1 MRIVF
6 LLIVLLH
13 GLIHFMG
20 FAKAFDYGNMVQFTK
35 EISKPMGLLWLLTG
49 LLFIVSAVLNLIK
62 KDTWPILA
70 IIAVLVSQIL
80 IFTVWK
86 DAKFGTIANVI
97 ILLAAIIGFAMHNFE
112 NRYKKDVLFAMGTT
126 NFRDEIITEKNL
138 ETLPL
143 QVQNYLRYVGV
154 VGKPKIKNVKA
165 MFEGEMR
172 DKGKDW
178 FRFTS
183 EQYNFFDSPTRLFFM
198 KAKVSGL
205 PTHGY
210 HSYKENRARMLIK
223 LLSL

>member
-1 MRIVF
+1 
-6 LLIVLLH
+6 
-13 GLIHFMG
+13 
-20 FAKAFDYGNMVQFTK
+20 
-35 EISKPMGLLWLLTG
+35 
-49 LLFIVSAVLNLIK
+49 
-62 KDTWPILA
+62 
-70 IIAVLVSQIL
+70 
-80 IFTVWK
+80 
-86 DAKFGTIANVI
+86 
-97 ILLAAIIGFAMHNFE
+97 
-112 NRYKKDVLFAMGTT
+112 
-126 NFRDEIITEKNL
+126 
-138 ETLPL
+138 
-143 QVQNYLRYVGV
+143 
-154 VGKPKIKNVKA
+154 